1 MCCAKHTTRHNTI
14 RHTLTFLLIYQLFA
28 YNLGK
33 IQLSLIEKKLLHYSL
48 GKLQLT
54 DDEKF
59 WFGRTQIVIASS
71 LPPRLHRSLT
81 TAARRHNTM
90 RI

>member
-14 RHTLTFLLIYQLFA
+14 RHTLTFLLICQLFA

-33 IQLSLIEKKLLHYSL
+33 IQLSLIEEKLLHYSL

-59 WFGRTQIVIASS
+59 FVLFCALLR
-71 LPPRLHRSLT
+71 RLDTL
-81 TAARRHNTM
+81 HNA
-90 RI
+90 